1 MYEDTQHRAC
11 ERCPEHV
18 SHDEFGIRLDA
29 NLDKC
34 AVAHSNAA
42 NVVTR
47 LTLQF
52 CIDDSPEDGYVT

>member
-29 NLDKC
+29 NLYKC
-34 AVAHSNAA
+34 AVAHPK
-42 NVVTR
+42 R
-47 LTLQF
+47 GERGHK
-52 CIDDSPEDGYVT
+52 IDSPILHYDSPEDGYVT